1 MKAAMTYMI
10 FRICLLL
17 VLLECSVCRPQN
29 KPNIVIFLADD
40 LGYGDLQ
47 ATGNP
52 ISDTPN
58 IDILYRD
65 GMKLTQFYSSASIC
79 SPSRAGLL
87 TGRYPVRSGFWINEH
102 QPTLRLNSP
111 LGLPL
116 NETTIAEL
124 VADQG
129 YKSALIGKWHLGVGR
144 NREFLP
150 KHHGFDHF
158 FGIPVS
164 VYLSGCPPQI
174 CFLPDVPCLTADCTS
189 TDPPLPLFLEDEII
203 EQPVNLL
210 TLIERQTI
218 AARSWITEFS
228 ESGNPFL
235 LMYWFVQPHVPHF
248 ASSRFHNSTLGG
260 DYTDSLA
267 EMDWQI
273 GDIITKLKEIGQF
286 DNTLF
291 LFTSDNGPDKSSGFQ
306 GGSSGPFRCGKS
318 SAFEGG
324 TRVPGVVYW
333 PSRITPGISM
343 ELISHLDIFPTIAS
357 LIGSSVDNIQLD
369 GYDISD
375 VLFNMGKSPRSS
387 LMFFNNTWKSPFAY
401 RYNQYKAHAVIL
413 ESFSTISE
421 DLDDYNARCRNA
433 MPLSQHEPSL
443 LYNLHLDPEERVN
456 IGEDKDMQS
465 VLNQLHTARLLEESD
480 LTYGESI
487 LHRSAVG
494 RFQACCND
502 GCEPFPLCCQCVS
515 NYTIEL
521 FSNSQRVTAVSFD
534 SSQFAWLVAF
544 VIIFVTALLSAII
557 IVLIPRLRN
566 KQNYIKLT

>member
-1 MKAAMTYMI
+1 MNDKKIVERCWIWDPCGKRPKGRPRKRKVYDLKKVRVCVSGYSHNDTHGANNHKPIGGLIQSLVELIKTMKAAFTYMVFHI
-10 FRICLLL
+10 SFFL
-17 VLLECSVCRPQN
+17 VLLKCSVCRLQN

-65 GMKLTQFYSSASIC
+65 GLKLTQFYSSASIC

-87 TGRYPVRSGFWINEH
+87 TGRYPVRSGFWITDEYL
-102 QPTLRLNSP
+102 PLLTLSSP

-158 FGIPVS
+158 FGLPVS
-164 VYLSGCPPQI
+164 VYHSGCPPHI
-174 CFLPDVPCLTADCTS
+174 CFPPDVPCVTTDCTS
-189 TDPPLPLFLEDEII
+189 TEPPLPLFLEDEII

-218 AARSWITEFS
+218 AARSWVTEFS
-228 ESGNPFL
+228 ESSNPFL
-235 LMYWFVQPHVPHF
+235 LMYWFLQPHVPHF

-306 GGSSGPFRCGKS
+306 GGSSGPFRCGKFS
-318 SAFEGG
+318 EFEGG

-333 PSRITPGISM
+333 PSRIAPGISK

-375 VLFNMGKSPRSS
+375 VLFNMGQVCVLLILSGFRW
-387 LMFFNNTWKSPFAY
+387 MNDY
-401 RYNQYKAHAVIL
+401 YN
-413 ESFSTISE
+413 
-421 DLDDYNARCRNA
+421 
-433 MPLSQHEPSL
+433 
-443 LYNLHLDPEERVN
+443 
-456 IGEDKDMQS
+456 
-465 VLNQLHTARLLEESD
+465 
-480 LTYGESI
+480 
-487 LHRSAVG
+487 
-494 RFQACCND
+494 
-502 GCEPFPLCCQCVS
+502 
-515 NYTIEL
+515 
-521 FSNSQRVTAVSFD
+521 
-534 SSQFAWLVAF
+534 
-544 VIIFVTALLSAII
+544 
-557 IVLIPRLRN
+557 
-566 KQNYIKLT
+566 